1 MSGFQDAKVLLMITV
16 TAILMI
22 SSLLAA
28 AFLFGRR
35 ADEPPKQ

>member
-1 MSGFQDAKVLLMITV
+1 MITV
-16 TAILMI
+16 TVLLMI
-22 SSLLAA
+22 SSLLPA

>member
-22 SSLLAA
+22 SSLLPA
-28 AFLFGRR
+28 AFPFGRR